1 MTLEEYRQLIIS
13 ITKMHI
19 KTAQS
24 ELDNSIMLPEERL
37 LKEGYIN
44 GLNQAVY
51 TLEHSEFLTK
61 KEEEGDNEIVNFL
74 LKKEEGGENQ

>member
-1 MTLEEYRQLIIS
+1 MTLEEYRQLMIA

-19 KTAQS
+19 KTAQD
-24 ELDNSIMLPEERL
+24 EIDNGIMFPEERL

-44 GLNQAVY
+44 GLAQSIY

-61 KEEEGDNEIVNFL
+61 K
-74 LKKEEGGENQ
+74 GGE

>member
-1 MTLEEYRQLIIS
+1 MTLEEYRQLMIS

-19 KTAQS
+19 KAAQN
-24 ELDNSIMLPEERL
+24 ELDNNILFHEERL

-44 GLNQAVY
+44 GLEQAVY

-61 KEEEGDNEIVNFL
+61 KEGSE
-74 LKKEEGGENQ
+74 

>member
-1 MTLEEYRQLIIS
+1 MTLEEYRQLMIA

-19 KTAQS
+19 KTAQD
-24 ELDNSIMLPEERL
+24 EIDNCIMFPEERL

-44 GLNQAVY
+44 GLEQSIY

-61 KEEEGDNEIVNFL
+61 K
-74 LKKEEGGENQ
+74 GGE

>member
-1 MTLEEYRQLIIS
+1 MTLESYRQLIIN

-19 KTAQS
+19 KTTQN
-24 ELDNSIMLPEERL
+24 ELDNNIMTPDERL

-44 GLNQAVY
+44 GLNQAIY

-61 KEEEGDNEIVNFL
+61 KEE
-74 LKKEEGGENQ
+74 GGENQ

>member
-1 MTLEEYRQLIIS
+1 MTLEEYRQLIIG

-19 KTAQS
+19 KTAQD

-44 GLNQAVY
+44 GLEQSIY

-61 KEEEGDNEIVNFL
+61 KEE
-74 LKKEEGGENQ
+74 GE

>member
-1 MTLEEYRQLIIS
+1 MTLENYRQLMIS

-19 KTAQS
+19 KTAQND
-24 ELDNSIMLPEERL
+24 LDNSIMTPDERL

-51 TLEHSEFLTK
+51 TLEHSKFLT
-61 KEEEGDNEIVNFL
+61 
-74 LKKEEGGENQ
+74 KKEEGGENQ

>member
-1 MTLEEYRQLIIS
+1 MKMEDYRQLMIG

-19 KTAQS
+19 KTAQN
-24 ELDNSIMLPEERL
+24 ELENSIMTPDERL

-44 GLNQAVY
+44 GLEQAVY

-61 KEEEGDNEIVNFL
+61 KEEGD
-74 LKKEEGGENQ
+74 ENQ